1 MHEYSKRIG
10 EHIKSC
16 YSDFNKMNREELD
29 ELKAWA
35 CVMKDLTEYDINK
48 RGIEAMDEAEQEEKM
63 YGRMGYRGRAANGRF
78 VHRSGRGR
86 SAGYTPY
93 LHMMEDG
100 MDDYDMY
107 DEMPYPMTGYRMGYT
122 GGNRGGNMGNSS
134 SSDSYSGNYGGG
146 NNRSGYEGMR
156 QPSRYGESYDRYSDR
171 RRHYH
176 ESGDAD
182 SKKKMED
189 SIGEVFDDMENVV
202 QDVWKEMTPEQK
214 QKYKTR
220 MTQMVQKM
228 Q

>member
-48 RGIEAMDEAEQEEKM
+48 RGIEAMDEAEQEEKF

-93 LHMMEDG
+93 LHMMEDD
-100 MDDYDMY
+100 MDEYGMY
-107 DEMPYPMTGYRMGYT
+107 DDMPYPMTGYRMGYT
-122 GGNRGGNMGNSS
+122 DGNRGGNMGNSS
-134 SSDSYSGNYGGG
+134 SSGSYSGNYGGG

-202 QDVWKEMTPEQK
+202 QDVWKEMSPEQK
-214 QKYKTR
+214 QKYKAR

>member
-93 LHMMEDG
+93 LHMMEDD

-122 GGNRGGNMGNSS
+122 GGNMGNSS
-134 SSDSYSGNYGGG
+134 SSGSYSGNYDGG
-146 NNRSGYEGMR
+146 NSRSGYEGMR

-214 QKYKTR
+214 QKYKAR